1 MSVPRQ
7 AHRGDRTADGL
18 LVFNFRG
25 MAAPDTP
32 VTEADTELYM
42 RALAFSQIF
51 AVRLEQHPG
60 TGIVRFRLNLPNSQ
74 VLAPEAMWNWI
85 SQCAD
90 DERIEGGP
98 TEWLHDVPWD
108 ALQPHRQGYLLPMDV
123 ADRIHVP
130 TPLLPREWGGTSEE
144 PRREYRYLP
153 SMRFGSAKGQIDRQP
168 VRSGGILD
176 VARRLAV
183 RMTELSPPWANDPWL
198 DQRHRLLWGQA
209 RAATFLLTG
218 YVPLIRPEQI
228 PLPPGRGIRS
238 QSPKHLQLAVF
249 TAQHPNQSIRT
260 RMEAWNARYPE
271 WAYTRDTA
279 FARDSSQAIVRL
291 LGYGPGSDDR
301 SAYILPSG
309 SIDPVGKPAAGEE
322 QGE

>member
-7 AHRGDRTADGL
+7 AHRGDRSGQGL
-18 LVFNFRG
+18 LDFNFRG

-32 VTEADTELYM
+32 VTAAETELYM
-42 RALAFSQIF
+42 RAVAFSQIF
-51 AVRLEQHPG
+51 AVRLEQHPD
-60 TGIVRFRLNLPNSQ
+60 TGIVRFRSNLPNSQ

-90 DERIEGGP
+90 AERIEGGP

-130 TPLLPREWGGTSEE
+130 THQLPRVLGGTTEE
-144 PRREYRYLP
+144 PR
-153 SMRFGSAKGQIDRQP
+153 SA
-168 VRSGGILD
+168 GGILD
-176 VARRLAV
+176 VARLLAV
-183 RMTELSPPWANDPWL
+183 WMLEWSSIWANDPWL
-198 DQRHRLLWGQA
+198 EQSQRLLWGQA

-228 PLPPGRGIRS
+228 PLPPGRGVRS

-260 RMEAWNARYPE
+260 RMEAWNERYPE

-279 FARDSSQAIVRL
+279 FARDSSQAVVRL

-301 SAYILPSG
+301 SAYVLPSG
-309 SIDPVGKPAAGEE
+309 SIDLVGKPAAGEE